1 VLIKRGACNFVKK
14 VENAEKIGAKLA
26 IIMDNMPE
34 NVSYITMMDD
44 GTGYRVKIP
53 SILISIDDGQALSN
67 ISQNSVAMKII
78 FETSKSDRVN
88 LMIWLESSNVRA
100 I

>member
-1 VLIKRGACNFVKK
+1 